1 MVQKY
6 LYQFEM
12 VIRGKLTVTEIL
24 FVYLFDRE
32 KVNQLKA
39 SKIPTNFFLT

>member
-12 VIRGKLTVTEIL
+12 VIRGKLTVIEIL

-39 SKIPTNFFLT
+39 SKIPTNFFQT